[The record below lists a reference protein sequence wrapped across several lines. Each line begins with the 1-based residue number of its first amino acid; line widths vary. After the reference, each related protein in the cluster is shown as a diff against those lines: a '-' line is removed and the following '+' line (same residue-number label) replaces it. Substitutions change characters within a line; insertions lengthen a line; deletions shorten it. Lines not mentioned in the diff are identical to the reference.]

1 MTVSTDSL
9 FERSEC
15 MSNSNNL
22 SIDDKLLLAA
32 IDLIAEKGY
41 NGVSTKEI
49 ATMAG
54 LSEKTLFRRF
64 GSKQNLLEMAFD
76 RFHYA
81 EEITKL
87 FNEKLVWDLQT
98 DLLLISRT
106 YHEIMNRNRKMIM
119 ISIKEEG
126 HLPGFRE
133 RTQKHPRQLLDILTN
148 YFTAMYEKGKLIRT
162 DPELQALSFIMLNFG
177 AFMNNLDNDM
187 NFPNVSLERFITEST
202 QLFTRALT
210 PNII

>member
-1 MTVSTDSL
+1 
-9 FERSEC
+9 
-15 MSNSNNL
+15 MSNGNNL
-22 SIDDKLLLAA
+22 SNDDKLLLAT
-32 IDLIAEKGY
+32 IDLMAAKGY
-41 NGVSTKEI
+41 NGVSTQEI
-49 ATMAG
+49 ATAAG

-64 GSKQNLLEMAFD
+64 GSKRNLLEKAFD

-126 HLPGFRE
+126 NLPGLRE
-133 RTQKHPRQLLDILTN
+133 RTQKHPQQLLDILTN
-148 YFTAMYEKGKLIRT
+148 YFVTMYEKGKLIRT
-162 DPELQALSFIMLNFG
+162 DFKVQALSFMMLNFG
-177 AFMNNLDNDM
+177 AFMNNLDSDDII
-187 NFPNVSLERFITEST
+187 NVSLDTFIIETVQT
-202 QLFTRALT
+202 FTRALT
-210 PNII
+210 P

>member
-1 MTVSTDSL
+1 MNS
-9 FERSEC
+9 
-15 MSNSNNL
+15 SNNL
-22 SIDDKLLLAA
+22 SNDDKLLLAA

-41 NGVSTKEI
+41 NGVSTQEI
-49 ATMAG
+49 ATVAG

-64 GSKQNLLEMAFD
+64 GSKQNLLETAFD

-87 FNEKLVWDLQT
+87 FNEKIVWDLQA

-119 ISIKEEG
+119 IAIKEEG

-133 RTQKHPRQLLDILTN
+133 RTQKHPRQFLEILTN
-148 YFTAMYEKGKLIRT
+148 YFMEMYKKGKLIRT
-162 DPELQALSFIMLNFG
+162 NPELQALSFMMLNFG
-177 AFMNNLDNDM
+177 AFMNNLDSHN
-187 NFPNVSLERFITEST
+187 NFPTVSLEAFIMESVQT
-202 QLFTRALT
+202 FTRALT
-210 PNII
+210 P